1 MKLLNHL
8 NLEQNLG
15 VETDDDACGMC
26 KPNSLI
32 TFKTRILKSR
42 DYCDYSHA
50 YILMK
55 GTIAITGARA
65 DVAGLKK

>member
-15 VETDDDACGMC
+15 VETDDDARGMC
-26 KPNSLI
+26 NTNSLI
-32 TFKTRILKSR
+32 TFKTRILKSN

-50 YILMK
+50 YILVK
-55 GTIAITGARA
+55 GTITIAGAGA
-65 DVAGLKK
+65 DVAVE

>member
-15 VETDDDACGMC
+15 VETDDDARGMC
-26 KPNSLI
+26 NTNSLI
-32 TFKTRILKSR
+32 TFKTRILKSS

-50 YILMK
+50 YILVK
-55 GTIAITGARA
+55 GTITIAGAGA
-65 DVAGLKK
+65 DVAVE

>member
-15 VETDDDACGMC
+15 DETDDDARGMC
-26 KPNSLI
+26 KTNSLI
-32 TFKTRILKSR
+32 TFKTRILKSS

-55 GTIAITGARA
+55 GTITITGARA